1 MIKAPVLENLTCR
14 YQTAG
19 PVVLRG
25 SAGKIK
31 VGDVQE
37 ILGPQEKP
45 LSRWSIILLESY
57 YDPTR

>member
-45 LSRWSIILLESY
+45 LSQWSIIL
-57 YDPTR
+57 